1 MTVPLSLLVVPLPLG
16 FYKALAEVKYIPTFF
31 FSFKMSD
38 VEIELI
44 RAKLVIPENPQ
55 VPGTCKVLGQIRVM
69 NTEC

>member
-1 MTVPLSLLVVPLPLG
+1 M
-16 FYKALAEVKYIPTFF
+16 AEVKYIPTFF